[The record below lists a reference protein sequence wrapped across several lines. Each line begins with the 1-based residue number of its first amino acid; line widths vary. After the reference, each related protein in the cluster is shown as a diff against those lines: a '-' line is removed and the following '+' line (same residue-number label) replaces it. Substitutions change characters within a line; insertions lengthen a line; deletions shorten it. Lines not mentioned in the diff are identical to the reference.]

1 MARVKLQPEHQ
12 SPKDIDKA
20 LRKLKKTLENDGFF
34 QELREREFYES
45 PSEER
50 VRKKAAA
57 VLRQRRE
64 TQKSKLRPRRNG
76 R

>member
-34 QELREREFYES
+34 QELREREFYEA

-57 VLRQRRE
+57 VLRQKRK
-64 TQKSKLRPRRNG
+64 TQKSKLRRN
-76 R
+76 RHY